1 VTGVTVHGELR
12 HQRWGGDLYDWNR
25 R

>member
-1 VTGVTVHGELR
+1 VTGVTVHGELQHR
-12 HQRWGGDLYDWNR
+12 RWGGDLYDWNR